1 MAVIPIR
8 TIGSASEAALLRDGW
23 EKKTTIGEPRLTE
36 LADNYRSLG
45 WEVHVER
52 YTADGQSCN
61 TCFDAGD
68 ELGQVHGVIYVRR
81 AHGSAQPDDGLF

>member
-1 MAVIPIR
+1 MPVIPIR
-8 TIGSASEAALLRDGW
+8 PVGNVAEAALLRDGW
-23 EKKTTIGEPRLTE
+23 EKKTTLGEPRLTE
-36 LADNYRSLG
+36 LAENYRSLG

-68 ELGQVHGVIYVRR
+68 ELGQIHGVIYARKAQGR
-81 AHGSAQPDDGLF
+81 AQPEDELF

>member
-8 TIGSASEAALLRDGW
+8 PLGNVSEAALLENGW

-36 LADNYRSLG
+36 LAESYAALG

-52 YTADGQSCN
+52 YTADGRSCN

-68 ELGQVHGVIYVRR
+68 EVGQVHGVIYVRKAGGR
-81 AHGSAQPDDGLF
+81 PVQDDGLF

>member
-8 TIGSASEAALLRDGW
+8 LVGSVSEETLLRDGW

-36 LADNYRSLG
+36 LAENYRSLG

-61 TCFDAGD
+61 TCFEAGD
-68 ELGQVHGVIYVRR
+68 ELGQVNGVIYVRKAQGR
-81 AHGSAQPDDGLF
+81 AQPDDGLF